1 MIEINEASFRL
12 IIRLWWVS
20 LLALIFTAML
30 LENQSLESAA
40 EALVE
45 GSDLVAE
52 NVRGPIALIYLTS
65 LIVSGIMLHRFKPIG
80 RSSFLVLQILG
91 IVYTGLS
98 GYQVLSAYMYAV
110 DSLNM
115 MLSGAILVLAYTPQ
129 GSELFVK
136 HANGG

>member
-1 MIEINEASFRL
+1 MIEINEANFKL
-12 IIRLWWVS
+12 IMRLWWVS

-98 GYQVLSAYMYAV
+98 GYQVLSA
-110 DSLNM
+110 
-115 MLSGAILVLAYTPQ
+115 
-129 GSELFVK
+129 
-136 HANGG
+136 